1 MKGSFNPHRDHN
13 PQVENF
19 CPRLYLMGY
28 YKFVSSLV
36 FSEKEE
42 RGDNKDQGNQLYLK
56 FVANLKF
63 Y

>member
-1 MKGSFNPHRDHN
+1 
-13 PQVENF
+13 
-19 CPRLYLMGY
+19 MGY